1 MKFETEL
8 PRYYISQMDTI
19 DGRGYITL
27 LPYGPFETPE
37 EEQIYVE
44 IPINK
49 ELLAGYDPRLE
60 PAPAGKFTPSA
71 LMVGAGISAT
81 FDADKLLGILFSK
94 KMRAKARNAKE
105 ADAWKSY

>member
-19 DGRGYITL
+19 DGRGYIRL

-49 ELLAGYDPRLE
+49 EFVGRL
-60 PAPAGKFTPSA
+60 
-71 LMVGAGISAT
+71 
-81 FDADKLLGILFSK
+81 
-94 KMRAKARNAKE
+94 
-105 ADAWKSY
+105 